1 MVEYRRLSK
10 NEASFYL
17 FKLKLSVLQELLLF
31 LKRIK
36 KKTLPLQVRKI

>member
-1 MVEYRRLSK
+1 MIKRLTMVEYRRLSK

-31 LKRIK
+31 LKRI
-36 KKTLPLQVRKI
+36 TLELKN